1 MIFVETKPSFGTLSN
16 LLYSASVRA
25 REALHRFSSPVL
37 YIMPI
42 TMLATACAEGVQLVG
57 PSIPTELRQPC
68 QLTLRDYETLR
79 DVALLLT
86 DYAEAVECANGRIV
100 AIDAILAEYESALEA
115 DK

>member
-1 MIFVETKPSFGTLSN
+1 MSN

-37 YIMPI
+37 YIIPI
-42 TMLATACAEGVQLVG
+42 IMLTTACTERMDFVG
-57 PSIPTELRQPC
+57 PSVPDELRQPC
-68 QLTLRDYETLR
+68 ELVEREYETLR

-86 DYAEAVECANGRIV
+86 DYAESVECANGRIV
-100 AIDAILAEYESALEA
+100 AIDAILTEYEAALEQ